1 MDKIDKIIS
10 ICALV
15 VVVSLS
21 LLVKHYH
28 DQVEYYEEALA
39 KAEKDAL
46 VESVMLQRQID
57 TLKREYEDETRK
69 KQNEIADLRKR
80 ISDGA
85 VRVSIAG
92 SQSMSNDA
100 SFGSAKTQCDIDGRI
115 ANAIIGLTQRGD
127 EAIRELNQ
135 CIDQYNT
142 VRGKVNK

>member
-1 MDKIDKIIS
+1 MDKIDKIVS
-10 ICALV
+10 ICIAV
-15 VVVSLS
+15 VVVVLC
-21 LLVKHYH
+21 LIIKHYH

-57 TLKREYEDETRK
+57 TLKREYENESRK

-80 ISDGA
+80 IDDGS

-92 SQSMSNDA
+92 SKPVSNDA
-100 SFGSAKTQCDIDGRI
+100 GDGSSEAKCDIDGRI
-115 ANAIIGLTQRGD
+115 ANAIISLTERGD
-127 EAIRELNQ
+127 QAIRELNQ

-142 VRGKVNK
+142 VRNKVNQ

>member
-1 MDKIDKIIS
+1 MDKIDRIVS
-10 ICALV
+10 ICVMA
-15 VVVSLS
+15 VVVSLA
-21 LLVKHYH
+21 LVAKHYH

-69 KQNEIADLRKR
+69 KQSEIADLRKR
-80 ISDGA
+80 IDDGS

-92 SQSMSNDA
+92 SKTMSSDPSN
-100 SFGSAKTQCDIDGRI
+100 GSTKEGCDLDGRV

-135 CIDQYNT
+135 CIDQYNA
-142 VRGKVNK
+142 VRNKVNR

>member
-1 MDKIDKIIS
+1 MDKIDRIVS
-10 ICALV
+10 ICVAV
-15 VVVSLS
+15 VIVVLC
-21 LLVKHYH
+21 LIIKHYH

-80 ISDGA
+80 IDDGS

-115 ANAIIGLTQRGD
+115 ANAIISLTDRGD
-127 EAIRELNQ
+127 RAIRELNQ

-142 VRGKVNK
+142 VRNKVNQ